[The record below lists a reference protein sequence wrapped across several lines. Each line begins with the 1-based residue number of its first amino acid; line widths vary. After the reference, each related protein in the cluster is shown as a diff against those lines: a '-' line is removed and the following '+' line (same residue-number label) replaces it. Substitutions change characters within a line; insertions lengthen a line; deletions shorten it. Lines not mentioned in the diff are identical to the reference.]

1 MCQEITTEQCSTYL
15 GNRKPGPMCH
25 SLWLTT
31 ANWILQLYISKEN
44 PDKHLVTLVNCI
56 VKVYA
61 PIWFEI
67 KSKPSCTDGS
77 HHLIQMIHY
86 SRYLSTELKRIV
98 DPVIQRNSYFAYLEN
113 LLIAMAT
120 DERPHIRQS
129 SASSKTCSCGKIQQE

>member
-1 MCQEITTEQCSTYL
+1 MVNN
-15 GNRKPGPMCH
+15 G
-25 SLWLTT
+25 
-31 ANWILQLYISKEN
+31 QLDTSIVYFEKN

-77 HHLIQMIHY
+77 HRLIHMIHY

-120 DERPHIRQS
+120 DERPHIRQLTLRRVLAARS
-129 SASSKTCSCGKIQQE
+129 NKNETETTHRNRNYTYTYDWF